1 MRQLLGKTILLT
13 SVLSVVIVLAGA
25 ESALAAD
32 YLSPVSVVAS
42 ADGKVLYIAE
52 ATAGQ
57 VAVFDIA
64 SGKVTKTIA
73 VADSPTGL
81 ALAPDGGT
89 LYVTSAVPDGRV
101 QVVDVGS
108 GSVTAGIASGHSPEA
123 VVASPDGK
131 TLYVCNTFNNNIG
144 VIDLALRK
152 QTATIAVSREPVA
165 AAITA
170 DGKSLF
176 VANRIPAGAADQDYA
191 ASVVSVIDTAAK
203 KVVKDIQLPNGSQSL
218 RGIAISPDGANVY
231 VAHILSRYQLPT
243 TQLERGWMNTNALT
257 IIDVPGQKL
266 INTCLVDDVDL
277 GGANPCGIVLTA
289 DGKQI
294 LITHAGTH
302 ELSVIDRAGLHAK
315 LDKAAAGEKV
325 SDASSSADDVPN
337 DLAFLVGLRRRL
349 KLTGN
354 GPRGLAV
361 IGTNVYIAEYFTG
374 TLGVIDIN
382 PEIRPRAKSIVLG
395 PQEPMTKVRIGEQHF
410 NDANLCFQKW
420 QSCASCHPGNAR
432 ADALNWDLL
441 NDGLGNPKNTK
452 SLMLAHKTPPAMITG
467 VRASG
472 KVAVR
477 SGIRF
482 IQFAVRPE
490 EDAEAIDEYLM
501 SLKPLPSPYLE
512 KGSLSSA
519 ARNGEKLFEKA
530 GCVDCHPASSLYTNL
545 TRYNVGTGKNREVDT
560 EFDTPTLVE
569 TWRTAPYLHDGRA
582 VTIKDVLG
590 KFNVDDQHGE
600 TSKLSAREISDIAEF
615 ILSL

>member
-1 MRQLLGKTILLT
+1 MGQLIGKSILLT
-13 SVLSVVIVLAGA
+13 SVLSVVVVLAGA
-25 ESALAAD
+25 ETALAAD
-32 YLSPVSVVAS
+32 YLSPTSVVAS

-57 VAVFDIA
+57 IAVFDIA
-64 SGKVTKTIA
+64 SGKVAKTIS

-81 ALAPDGGT
+81 ALAPDGQT
-89 LYVTSAVPDGRV
+89 LYVTSAVPEGKV
-101 QVVDVGS
+101 QVVDVGR
-108 GSVTAGIASGHSPEA
+108 GRVTASIATGHSPEA

-131 TLYVCNTFNNNIG
+131 TLYVCNTLTNNIG
-144 VIDLALRK
+144 VIDIASKK

-170 DGKSLF
+170 DGKYLF

-203 KVVKDIQLPNGSQSL
+203 KVVKNIQLPNGSQSL
-218 RGIAISPDGANVY
+218 RGIAIAPDGKNAY

-243 TQLERGWMNTNALT
+243 TQLERGWVNTNALT

-277 GGANPCGIVLTA
+277 GAANPCGIVLTA

-382 PEIRPRAKSIVLG
+382 PEIRPRAKSIALG
-395 PQEPMTKVRIGEQHF
+395 AQKPMTKVRTGEQHF
-410 NDANLCFQKW
+410 NDATLCFQKW
-420 QSCASCHPGNAR
+420 HSCASCHPGNAR

-452 SLMLAHKTPPAMITG
+452 SLLLAHKTPPAMVTG
-467 VRASG
+467 IRANA

-477 SGIRF
+477 GGIRF

-490 EDAEAIDEYLM
+490 EDAEAIDAYLM
-501 SLKPLPSPYLE
+501 SLKPLPSPHLANG
-512 KGSLSSA
+512 KLSRA
-519 ARNGEKLFEKA
+519 ARNGEKIFKKA
-530 GCVDCHPASSLYTNL
+530 GCVECHPAPLYTNL
-545 TRYNVGTGKNREVDT
+545 TKYNIGTGKNREVDT

-569 TWRTAPYLHDGRA
+569 AWRTGPYLHDGRA

-590 KFNVDDQHGE
+590 KFNADDQHGE
-600 TSKLSAREISDIAEF
+600 TSKLSAKEISDLAEF
-615 ILSL
+615 VLSL

>member
-1 MRQLLGKTILLT
+1 MGQSIGRMILLAGA
-13 SVLSVVIVLAGA
+13 LCVVVVLAGA
-25 ESALAAD
+25 GMVQAAD
-32 YLSPVSVVAS
+32 YLSPVAVVPS

-52 ATAGQ
+52 ATASQ

-64 SGKVTKTIA
+64 SGKVTRTIA

-81 ALAPDGGT
+81 ALSPDGT
-89 LYVTSAVPDGRV
+89 SLYVTSAVPQGTV
-101 QVVDVGS
+101 QVVDLAG
-108 GSVTAGIASGHSPEA
+108 GKVTADIATGYAPEA
-123 VVASPDGK
+123 VVAAPGGK

-144 VIDLALRK
+144 VIDLASK
-152 QTATIAVSREPVA
+152 MQTATIAVSREPVA

-170 DGKSLF
+170 DGRYLF
-176 VANRIPAGAADQDYA
+176 VANRLPAGAADKDYA

-203 KVVKDIQLPNGSQSL
+203 KVVKSIELPNGSQGL
-218 RGIAISPDGANVY
+218 RGIAISPDGANAY
-231 VAHILSRYQLPT
+231 VTHVLSRYQLPT
-243 TQLERGWMNTNALT
+243 TQLERGWVNTNALT

-277 GGANPCGIVLTA
+277 GAANPCGVVVTA
-289 DGKQI
+289 DGKYI

-302 ELSVIDRAGLHAK
+302 ELSVIDRRALHAK
-315 LDKAAAGEKV
+315 LDRAAAGEKV

-349 KLTGN
+349 KLAGN

-361 IGTNVYIAEYFTG
+361 IGTNVYVAEYFTG

-382 PEIRPRAKSIVLG
+382 PEIRPRAKSISLG
-395 PQEPMTKVRIGEQHF
+395 AQKPMTKARLGEQHF
-410 NDANLCFQKW
+410 NDATLCFQKW
-420 QSCASCHPGNAR
+420 HSCASCHPGNAR

-452 SLMLAHKTPPAMITG
+452 SLLLAHKTPPAMVTG
-467 VRASG
+467 VRANA

-477 SGIRF
+477 GGIRF

-501 SLKPLPSPYLE
+501 LLEPMPSPYLVNG
-512 KGSLSSA
+512 KLSPA
-519 ARNGEKLFEKA
+519 ARNGRKVFKKA
-530 GCVDCHPASSLYTNL
+530 GCADCHPAPLYTNM
-545 TRYNVGTGKNREVDT
+545 TKYNVGTGRNREVNT

-569 TWRTAPYLHDGRA
+569 VWRTAPYLHDGRA
-582 VTIKDVLG
+582 TTIKEVLT
-590 KFNVDDQHGE
+590 KFNTDDRHGE
-600 TSKLSAREISDIAEF
+600 TSKLSTREISDLAEF
-615 ILSL
+615 VLSL

>member
-1 MRQLLGKTILLT
+1 MRQSIRRAILLT
-13 SVLSVVIVLAGA
+13 GVLCVVVVPAGA
-25 ESALAAD
+25 ERAPAAD
-32 YLSPVSVVAS
+32 YLSPVSVAAS

-57 VAVFDIA
+57 VAVFDVG
-64 SGKVTKTIA
+64 SGKPAKTIA
-73 VADSPTGL
+73 VADSPVGL
-81 ALAPDGGT
+81 ALSPDGRT
-89 LYVTSAVPDGRV
+89 LYVTSAVAAGKV
-101 QVVDVGS
+101 QVVDVGR
-108 GSVTAGIASGHSPEA
+108 GRVTARIAAGHSPEA

-144 VIDLALRK
+144 VIDLASKK
-152 QTATIAVSREPVA
+152 QTATIAVPREPVA

-176 VANRIPAGAADQDYA
+176 VANRLPAGAADEDYA

-203 KVVKDIQLPNGSQSL
+203 KVVKNIQLPNGSQSL
-218 RGIAISPDGANVY
+218 RGIAISPDGANAY
-231 VAHILSRYQLPT
+231 VTHILSRYQLPT
-243 TQLERGWMNTNALT
+243 TQLERGWVNTNALT

-277 GGANPCGIVLTA
+277 GGANPCGVVLTA

-325 SDASSSADDVPN
+325 SDASSAADDVPN

-349 KLTGN
+349 KLAGN

-361 IGTNVYIAEYFTG
+361 IGTNVYIAEYFSG
-374 TLGVIDIN
+374 TLGVIDID

-395 PQEPMTKVRIGEQHF
+395 PQKAMTRARIGEQHF
-410 NDANLCFQKW
+410 NDATLCFQHW
-420 QSCASCHPGNAR
+420 HSCASCHPGGAR

-452 SLMLAHKTPPAMITG
+452 SLLLAHKTPPAMITG
-467 VRASG
+467 IRANA

-477 SGIRF
+477 GGIRF

-490 EDAEAIDEYLM
+490 EDAVAIDEYLM
-501 SLKPLPSPYLE
+501 SLKPLPSPHLK
-512 KGSLSSA
+512 KGSLSGA
-519 ARNGEKLFEKA
+519 ARKGKKIFKKA
-530 GCVDCHPASSLYTNL
+530 GCLECHPAPLYTNL
-545 TRYNVGTGKNREVDT
+545 TKYNVGTGRNREVDT

-569 TWRTAPYLHDGRA
+569 IWRTGPYLHDGRA
-582 VTIKDVLG
+582 VTIEDVLT
-590 KFNVDDQHGE
+590 KFNTDDKHGE
-600 TSKLSAREISDIAEF
+600 TSKLSAKEISCLAEF
-615 ILSL
+615 VLSL

>member
-1 MRQLLGKTILLT
+1 MGQSIGRMILLAGA
-13 SVLSVVIVLAGA
+13 LCVVVVLAGA
-25 ESALAAD
+25 GMVQAAD
-32 YLSPVSVVAS
+32 YLSPVAVVPS

-52 ATAGQ
+52 ATASQ

-64 SGKVTKTIA
+64 SGKVTRTIA

-81 ALAPDGGT
+81 ALSPDGT
-89 LYVTSAVPDGRV
+89 SLYVTSAVPQGTV
-101 QVVDVGS
+101 QVVDLAG
-108 GSVTAGIASGHSPEA
+108 GKVTADIATGYAPEA
-123 VVASPDGK
+123 VVAAPGGK

-144 VIDLALRK
+144 VIDLASK
-152 QTATIAVSREPVA
+152 MQTATIAVSREPVA

-170 DGKSLF
+170 DGRYLF
-176 VANRIPAGAADQDYA
+176 VANRLPAGAADKDYA

-203 KVVKDIQLPNGSQSL
+203 KVVKSIELPNGSQGL
-218 RGIAISPDGANVY
+218 RGIAISPDGANAY
-231 VAHILSRYQLPT
+231 VTHVLSRYQLPT
-243 TQLERGWMNTNALT
+243 TQLERGWVNTNALT

-277 GGANPCGIVLTA
+277 GAANPCGVVVTA
-289 DGKQI
+289 DGKYI

-302 ELSVIDRAGLHAK
+302 ELSVIDRRALHAK
-315 LDKAAAGEKV
+315 LDRAAAGEKV

-349 KLTGN
+349 KLAGN

-361 IGTNVYIAEYFTG
+361 IGTNVYVAEYFTG

-382 PEIRPRAKSIVLG
+382 PEIRPRAKSISLG
-395 PQEPMTKVRIGEQHF
+395 AQKPMTKARLGEQHF
-410 NDANLCFQKW
+410 NDATLCFQKW
-420 QSCASCHPGNAR
+420 HSCASCHPGNAR

-452 SLMLAHKTPPAMITG
+452 SLLLAHKTPPAMVTG
-467 VRASG
+467 VRANA

-477 SGIRF
+477 GGIRF

-501 SLKPLPSPYLE
+501 SLEPMPSPYLVNG
-512 KGSLSSA
+512 KLSPA
-519 ARNGEKLFEKA
+519 ARNGRKVFKKA
-530 GCVDCHPASSLYTNL
+530 GCADCHPAPLYTNM
-545 TRYNVGTGKNREVDT
+545 TKYNVGTGRNREVNT

-569 TWRTAPYLHDGRA
+569 VWRTAPYLHDGRA
-582 VTIKDVLG
+582 TTIKEVLT
-590 KFNVDDQHGE
+590 KFNTDDRHGE
-600 TSKLSAREISDIAEF
+600 TSKLSTREISDLAEF
-615 ILSL
+615 VLSL

>member
-1 MRQLLGKTILLT
+1 MRQLVGRTILLT
-13 SVLSVVIVLAGA
+13 SVLCVIVVLAGA
-25 ESALAAD
+25 GTTLAAD

-42 ADGKVLYIAE
+42 TDGKILYIAE

-57 VAVFDIA
+57 VAVFDVG
-64 SGKVTKTIA
+64 SGKVSKTIA

-81 ALAPDGGT
+81 ALSPDGRT
-89 LYVTSAVPDGRV
+89 LYVTSAVPEGKV
-101 QVVDVGS
+101 QLVNVKRG
-108 GSVTAGIASGHSPEA
+108 GVTAGIAVGYGPEA
-123 VVASPDGK
+123 VVAAPGGK

-144 VIDLALRK
+144 VIDLASKK
-152 QTATIAVSREPVA
+152 QTATIAVPREPVA

-170 DGKSLF
+170 DGKYLF
-176 VANRIPAGAADQDYA
+176 VANRLPAGASDEDYA

-203 KVVKDIQLPNGSQSL
+203 KVVKNIQLPNGSQSL
-218 RGIAISPDGANVY
+218 RGIAISPDGANAY
-231 VAHILSRYQLPT
+231 VTQILSRYQLPT

-277 GGANPCGIVLTA
+277 GGANPCGVVLTA

-349 KLTGN
+349 KLAGN

-382 PEIRPRAKSIVLG
+382 PEIRPRAKSIALG
-395 PQEPMTKVRIGEQHF
+395 AQKAMNKVRIGEKHF

-452 SLMLAHKTPPAMITG
+452 SLLLAHKTPPSMITG
-467 VRASG
+467 IRANA
-472 KVAVR
+472 KVGVR

-490 EDAEAIDEYLM
+490 EDAVAIDEYLM
-501 SLKPLPSPYLE
+501 SLKPLPSPHLE
-512 KGSLSSA
+512 KGKLSSA
-519 ARNGEKLFEKA
+519 ARKGEKIFKKA
-530 GCVDCHPASSLYTNL
+530 GCIECHPAPLYTNL
-545 TRYNVGTGKNREVDT
+545 TKYNIGTGKNREIDT

-569 TWRTAPYLHDGRA
+569 AWRTRPYFHDGRA
-582 VTIKDVLG
+582 VTIKDVLT
-590 KFNVDDQHGE
+590 KFNVDDKHGE
-600 TSKLSAREISDIAEF
+600 TSKLSAREISDLAEF